1 MKRPFLGRREIVF
14 ITFSAVLVAILTLYL
29 NLLVPLSFREEW
41 KEIKIPEGITYRDG
55 INIVKGEGIIRNEF
69 IFLFLS
75 RITATDRKLRAGY
88 YKLSASMSPWDI
100 FNRLRKGRIV
110 EYVITILEG
119 ATLEDIKLKFMEVRL
134 IDEESWQ
141 VVRDLDFLEVLGIN
155 APSLEGYLY
164 PDTYNFAKGTDPKNI
179 FKAMVERLR
188 KNINGSL
195 MERAREIGMSENEV
209 LTLASIIE
217 KEAQVDEERPLISA
231 VFHNRLRRNMWLQAD
246 PTAIYGVK
254 KMGAKITKAD
264 LRRHTPYNTYV
275 IKGLPPGPIASP
287 GIKSIKAALYPADVD
302 YLYFVSRDDGTHH
315 FSRTSH
321 EHSRA
326 VLLYQRHIPFGIDQ
340 RANNKKDAEETRTK
354 EEKTH

>member
-14 ITFSAVLVAILTLYL
+14 ITFSVILVAILIIYL

-41 KEIKIPEGITYRDG
+41 KEIKIPEGITYREG
-55 INIVKGEGIIRNEF
+55 INILKREGIIRNEF
-69 IFLFLS
+69 ILLLS

-100 FNRLRKGRIV
+100 FNRLRKGRII
-110 EYVITILEG
+110 EYIIAIPEG
-119 ATLEDIKLKFMEVRL
+119 STLEDIKLKLMEVRL
-134 IDEESWQ
+134 VDEESWQ
-141 VVRDLDFLEVLGIN
+141 LVRDRDFLRVLDIN

-164 PDTYNFAKGTDPKNI
+164 PDTYIFPKGIDPRSI
-179 FKAMVERLR
+179 FKAMVKRLR
-188 KNINGSL
+188 ENINGSL
-195 MERAREIGMSENEV
+195 MERAKEIGMSENKV

-231 VFHNRLRRNMWLQAD
+231 VYHNRLRRNMWLQAD

-254 KMGAKITKAD
+254 KMGAKITMAD
-264 LRRHTPYNTYV
+264 LRRQTPYNTYV

-287 GIKSIKAALYPADVD
+287 GIKSIKAALYPADID
-302 YLYFVSRDDGTHH
+302 YLYFVSRNDGTHH
-315 FSRTSH
+315 FSRTSV

-326 VLLYQRHIPFGIDQ
+326 VLLYQRHIPSGIHR
-340 RANNKKDAEETRTK
+340 RANNNDAEK
-354 EEKTH
+354 KTN